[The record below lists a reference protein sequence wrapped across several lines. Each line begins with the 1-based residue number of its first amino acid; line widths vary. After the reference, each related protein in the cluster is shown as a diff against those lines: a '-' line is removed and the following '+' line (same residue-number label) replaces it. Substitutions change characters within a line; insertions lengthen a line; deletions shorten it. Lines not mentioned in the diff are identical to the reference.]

1 MVSKSICAETI
12 ITGYARI
19 IDGDTIVVD
28 GKRVR
33 LHGIDAPENK
43 QMCLDKN
50 GLVYAC
56 GKATTKAL
64 RDFTTQTIIKCLSE
78 SRDRYKRLIA
88 ICYGRGT
95 NINTW
100 LVKNG
105 WAVAYAKYSS
115 DYIQQEL
122 EAKQAKRGLWAGS
135 FIMPWQW
142 RRGDRLISK
151 NIIRKNHNESHW
163 WRF

>member
-1 MVSKSICAETI
+1 MVAEPVCAKTV
-12 ITGYARI
+12 ITGLARI
-19 IDGDTIVVD
+19 IDGDTID
-28 GKRVR
+28 IKGQRIR

-56 GKATTKAL
+56 GKSATKAL

-115 DYIQQEL
+115 DYIQQE
-122 EAKQAKRGLWAGS
+122 EQAKQAKRGLWAGS

-142 RRGDRLISK
+142 RRGKHLEGK
-151 NIIRKNHNESHW
+151 E
-163 WRF
+163 